1 MVENAR
7 DFGERENEKSSNQV
21 SMGQNNANKPKV
33 RVAKLLQ
40 VLSLVRS
47 SEEDYIKTEVG
58 RLKSNGALD
67 V

>member
-1 MVENAR
+1 MVENGR
-7 DFGERENEKSSNQV
+7 DFGKRENEKSSNQV

-33 RVAKLLQ
+33 RVAKLL
-40 VLSLVRS
+40 SLVRS